1 VPHRPE
7 HAELAVRTIEPPGVV
22 LLQHPGA
29 GVAERNATSTGFAPA
44 SSANV
49 APVCRSWPNRNPSRA
64 ARASAGL
71 LQSTCAHVCAW
82 VGEGPDQRPTP
93 YRLRVGDFLAVL
105 FLADVFRVGD
115 FLAVLFLAEVFR
127 VGDFLAVLFL
137 AEVFRLGDFLA
148 VLFLAEVLPE
158 DSFAGDFLVEV
169 DFADDFLAFCLR
181 SRASAVAPTAA
192 PSAAAPVAAS
202 RGFCATA
209 LATFFAPDPNSDAP
223 SPAFF
228 APDPASDAAS
238 PALSTTVEILSFT

>member
-1 VPHRPE
+1 VPHLCRIVQSTRQ
-7 HAELAVRTIEPPGVV
+7 LAVRTIEPPGVV
-22 LLQHPGA
+22 LLQHPRA
-29 GVAERNATSTGFAPA
+29 GVAEPERDEHRVRTGLQRQRRAGVPQLAEPEPFEGRTRERGLAPEYL
-44 SSANV
+44 
-49 APVCRSWPNRNPSRA
+49 R
-64 ARASAGL
+64 
-71 LQSTCAHVCAW
+71 TCMCV

-105 FLADVFRVGD
+105 FLAEVFRVGD

-137 AEVFRLGDFLA
+137 AEVF
-148 VLFLAEVLPE
+148 LPE

>member
-1 VPHRPE
+1 VPHLCRIVQSTRQ
-7 HAELAVRTIEPPGVV
+7 LAVRTVEPPGVV
-22 LLQHPGA
+22 LLQHLRA
-29 GVAERNATSTGFAPA
+29 GVAEPERDEHRVRTGLQRQRRAGVPQLAEPEPFEGRTRERGLAPQYL
-44 SSANV
+44 
-49 APVCRSWPNRNPSRA
+49 R
-64 ARASAGL
+64 
-71 LQSTCAHVCAW
+71 TCMCV

-105 FLADVFRVGD
+105 FLAEVFRVGD

-137 AEVFRLGDFLA
+137 AEVF
-148 VLFLAEVLPE
+148 LPE

>member
-1 VPHRPE
+1 VAEPE
-7 HAELAVRTIEPPGVV
+7 RDEHGVRTG
-22 LLQHPGA
+22 LQRQRRA
-29 GVAERNATSTGFAPA
+29 GVPQLAEPEPFEGRTRERGLAPQYL
-44 SSANV
+44 
-49 APVCRSWPNRNPSRA
+49 R
-64 ARASAGL
+64 
-71 LQSTCAHVCAW
+71 TCMCV

-93 YRLRVGDFLAVL
+93 YRL
-105 FLADVFRVGD
+105 RVGD

-137 AEVFRLGDFLA
+137 ADVFCVGDFLA
-148 VLFLAEVLPE
+148 VLFLAEVFLPE

>member
-1 VPHRPE
+1 VAEPERDEHR
-7 HAELAVRTIEPPGVV
+7 VRTG
-22 LLQHPGA
+22 LQRQRRA
-29 GVAERNATSTGFAPA
+29 GVPQLAEPEPFEGRTRERGLAPEYL
-44 SSANV
+44 
-49 APVCRSWPNRNPSRA
+49 R
-64 ARASAGL
+64 
-71 LQSTCAHVCAW
+71 TCMCV

-105 FLADVFRVGD
+105 FLAEVFRVGD

-137 AEVFRLGDFLA
+137 AEVFRVGDFLA
-148 VLFLAEVLPE
+148 VLFLAEVFLPE

>member
-1 VPHRPE
+1 VPHLCRIVQSTRQ
-7 HAELAVRTIEPPGVV
+7 LAVRTIEPPGVV
-22 LLQHPGA
+22 LLQHPRA
-29 GVAERNATSTGFAPA
+29 GVAEPERDEHRVRTGLQRQRRAGVPQLAEPEPFEDRTRERGLAPEYL
-44 SSANV
+44 
-49 APVCRSWPNRNPSRA
+49 R
-64 ARASAGL
+64 
-71 LQSTCAHVCAW
+71 TCMCV

-105 FLADVFRVGD
+105 FLAEVFRVGD

-137 AEVFRLGDFLA
+137 AEVF
-148 VLFLAEVLPE
+148 LPE
-158 DSFAGDFLVEV
+158 DSFAGDFVVEV